1 MKGTWQNWDA
11 EWAITVSTGLNKYQV
26 NTSTPTPSAE
36 MATNTIT
43 DYEKVQRVRTSLSA
57 GHLGLK

>member
-26 NTSTPTPSAE
+26 NTSTPSAE